1 MPRSARY
8 PLLSADGA
16 PAARVADVYPYL
28 ALLRENRDYRL
39 LWFGQIVSQLGDWFN
54 SVAVYAL
61 LLELT
66 GNATSVALMIIVQFL
81 PMAVIGPVAGVVVD
95 RVNRRR
101 LMIATDVLRGVAV
114 LALLAI
120 RRADQVWLVY
130 VVMGVVVSLT
140 AFFEPART
148 AVIPNLTTRAQLLTA
163 NALSSAT
170 WSAMLAIGAG
180 LGGIVTAVLGRNAAF
195 LVNAVSFM
203 ASAVIIARTAFNA
216 SPPEVKRPAGL
227 ASLTGAG
234 DLLEGIRYV
243 RSDRHVAALMLVKA
257 GWGIAGGGLLI
268 LTVLGERVFP
278 VGGSAAAGI
287 GVLYAARGVGA
298 GIGPILARAWLGQ
311 QPDEMRRAIAPSY
324 FLVSVFY
331 LMLSWS
337 PTIVLAG
344 AAVIGA
350 HAAGSVLWVF
360 STVLLQMSVP
370 DRFRGRVFSAE
381 LALLMVVS
389 AASSYAC
396 AFALDR
402 WAVSPFVLTRVL
414 GLVFVLPAAGWL
426 LIERR
431 QFRKW

>member
-1 MPRSARY
+1 MN
-8 PLLSADGA
+8 
-16 PAARVADVYPYL
+16 PYR
-28 ALLRENRDYRL
+28 ALLTGNRNYRL

-54 SVAVYAL
+54 SVALYAL

-101 LMIATDVLRGVAV
+101 LMIAADILRGLAV
-114 LALLAI
+114 LVLLTV
-120 RRADQVWLVY
+120 RRPDQVWLVY
-130 VVMGVVVSLT
+130 VVMGAVVSLT

-148 AVIPNLTTRAQLLTA
+148 SVIPNVTTRAQLLTA

-180 LGGIVTAVLGRNAAF
+180 AGGIVTALFGRNAAF
-195 LVNAVSFM
+195 LVNAASFLI
-203 ASAVIIARTAFNA
+203 SAAIIARTSFNA
-216 SPPEVKRPAGL
+216 DPPEAKRPAGW
-227 ASLTGAG
+227 ASITGIG
-234 DLLEGIRYV
+234 DLVEGMRYV

-257 GWGIAGGGLLI
+257 GWGIAGGALLI
-268 LTVLGERVFP
+268 MTVMGEREFP

-298 GIGPILARAWLGQ
+298 GLGPIMARAWLGQ
-311 QPDEMRRAIAPSY
+311 HPDEMRRAIAPSY

-331 LMLSWS
+331 LMLGWS
-337 PTIVLAG
+337 TTIGLASL
-344 AAVIGA
+344 AVIGA

-389 AASSYAC
+389 ALSSYIC
-396 AFALDR
+396 GYALDH
-402 WAVSPFVLTRVL
+402 WGLSPFLLTRVL
-414 GLVFVLPAAGWL
+414 GVVFVLPAVGWL
-426 LIERR
+426 IIERR
-431 QFRKW
+431 HFARAA

>member
-1 MPRSARY
+1 
-8 PLLSADGA
+8 
-16 PAARVADVYPYL
+16 VNPYR
-28 ALLRENRDYRL
+28 ALLADNRNYRL
-39 LWFGQIVSQLGDWFN
+39 LWLGQIVSQLGDWFN
-54 SVAVYAL
+54 SVAIYAL

-66 GNATSVALMIIVQFL
+66 GSATSVALMIIVQFL

-101 LMIATDVLRGVAV
+101 LMIAADILRGLVIMV
-114 LALLAI
+114 LLMV
-120 RRADQVWLVY
+120 RRPDQVWIAY
-130 VVMGVVVSLT
+130 AVMGSVVSLT

-148 AVIPNLTTRAQLLTA
+148 AVIPNVTTRSQLLTA

-180 LGGIVTAVLGRNAAF
+180 VGGIVTALLGRNTAFVVNAASF
-195 LVNAVSFM
+195 LVSAIIISRTSF
-203 ASAVIIARTAFNA
+203 SAD
-216 SPPEVKRPAGL
+216 PPEAKRPAGWR
-227 ASLTGAG
+227 SLTGLG
-234 DLLEGIRYV
+234 DLLEGIRFV

-257 GWGIAGGGLLI
+257 GWGVAGGVLLVM
-268 LTVLGERVFP
+268 TVLGERVFP

-287 GVLYAARGVGA
+287 GALYAARGVGA
-298 GIGPILARAWLGQ
+298 GIGPIMARAWLGQ

-331 LMLSWS
+331 LVLSWS
-337 PTIVLAG
+337 PTLLVASV
-344 AAVIGA
+344 AVIGA

-381 LALLMVVS
+381 LALLMIIS

-396 AFALDR
+396 AYAMDT
-402 WAVSPFVLTRVL
+402 WGASPFLLTRVL
-414 GLVFVLPAAGWL
+414 GVVFVLPAAGWL

-431 QFRKW
+431 HFTR

>member
-1 MPRSARY
+1 
-8 PLLSADGA
+8 
-16 PAARVADVYPYL
+16 VNPYRDL
-28 ALLRENRDYRL
+28 ISGNRNYRL

-54 SVAVYAL
+54 SVALYAL

-81 PMAVIGPVAGVVVD
+81 PMAIIGPVAGVVVD

-101 LMIATDVLRGVAV
+101 LMIATDILRGLVV
-114 LALLAI
+114 LVLLAV
-120 RRADQVWLVY
+120 RRPDQVWMVY
-130 VVMGVVVSLT
+130 LVMGTVVSLT

-148 AVIPNLTTRAQLLTA
+148 AVIPNVTTRSQLLTA

-180 LGGIVTAVLGRNAAF
+180 VGGIVTAVLGRNAAF
-195 LVNAVSFM
+195 LVNAVSFL
-203 ASAVIIARTAFNA
+203 ASAVIIARTSFNA
-216 SPPEVKRPAGL
+216 DPLEAKRPAGWR
-227 ASLTGAG
+227 SLTGFG

-243 RSDRHVAALMLVKA
+243 KSDRHVAALMLVKA
-257 GWGIAGGGLLI
+257 GWGVAGGVLLI
-268 LTVLGERVFP
+268 MTVLGDRVFP

-298 GIGPILARAWLGQ
+298 GIGPIMARAWLGQ
-311 QPDEMRRAIAPSY
+311 RPDEMRRAIAPSY

-337 PTIVLAG
+337 PTIGLAS
-344 AAVIGA
+344 AAVVGA

-381 LALLMVVS
+381 LALLMIIS

-396 AFALDR
+396 AYAMDA
-402 WAVSPFVLTRVL
+402 WGVSPFVLTRVL
-414 GLVFVLPAAGWL
+414 GVIFVLPAAGWL

-431 QFRKW
+431 HFSRPVS

>member
-1 MPRSARY
+1 LNPYRE
-8 PLLSADGA
+8 L
-16 PAARVADVYPYL
+16 VAG
-28 ALLRENRDYRL
+28 NRNYRL
-39 LWFGQIVSQLGDWFN
+39 LWLGQIVSQLGDWFN

-101 LMIATDVLRGVAV
+101 LMIAADILRGALILV
-114 LALLAI
+114 LLTV
-120 RRADQVWLVY
+120 RRPDQVWLVY
-130 VVMGVVVSLT
+130 AVMGATVSLT

-148 AVIPNLTTRAQLLTA
+148 AVIPNITTRAQLLTA

-180 LGGIVTAVLGRNAAF
+180 AGGIVTAVLGRNAAF
-195 LVNAVSFM
+195 LVDAVSFF
-203 ASAVIIARTAFNA
+203 ASAVIIARTSFNA
-216 SPPEVKRPAGL
+216 DPPSVKRPAGWT
-227 ASLTGAG
+227 SLTGLG
-234 DLLEGIRYV
+234 DLVEGVRYV

-257 GWGIAGGGLLI
+257 GWGVAGGVLLI
-268 LTVLGERVFP
+268 MIVMGERVFP
-278 VGGSAAAGI
+278 IGGSAAAGI

-311 QPDEMRRAIAPSY
+311 QPHEMRRAIAPSY
-324 FLVSVFY
+324 FLVSAFY
-331 LMLSWS
+331 LLLSWS
-337 PTIVLAG
+337 PTIAMAS
-344 AAVIGA
+344 AALVGA

-396 AFALDR
+396 AFALDA
-402 WAVSPFVLTRVL
+402 WGLSPFFLTRVL
-414 GLVFVLPAAGWL
+414 GAVFVLPAVVWL

-431 QFRKW
+431 QFSRPTP

>member
-1 MPRSARY
+1 VNAY
-8 PLLSADGA
+8 
-16 PAARVADVYPYL
+16 VNPYR
-28 ALLRENRDYRL
+28 ALVSENRNYRL

-54 SVAVYAL
+54 SVAIYAL

-66 GNATSVALMIIVQFL
+66 GSATSVALMIIVQFL

-101 LMIATDVLRGVAV
+101 LMIATDVLRGLIV
-114 LALLAI
+114 LALLAV
-120 RRADQVWLVY
+120 RRPDQVWLVY
-130 VVMGVVVSLT
+130 LVMGTVVSLT

-148 AVIPNLTTRAQLLTA
+148 AVIPNVTTRAQLLTA

-180 LGGIVTAVLGRNAAF
+180 VGGVVTALFGRNVAF
-195 LVNAVSFM
+195 LANAVSFL
-203 ASAVIIARTAFNA
+203 ASAVIIARTSFDAD
-216 SPPEVKRPAGL
+216 PPEVKRPAGW
-227 ASLTGAG
+227 ASLTGFG
-234 DLLEGIRYV
+234 DLVEGIRYV
-243 RSDRHVAALMLVKA
+243 KSDRHVAALMLVKA
-257 GWGIAGGGLLI
+257 GWGIAGGVLLVM
-268 LTVLGERVFP
+268 TVLGERVFP

-287 GVLYAARGVGA
+287 GVLYAARGIGA

-324 FLVSVFY
+324 ILVALFY

-337 PTIVLAG
+337 TTLGLASV
-344 AAVIGA
+344 AVVGA

-381 LALLMVVS
+381 LALLMIIS
-389 AASSYAC
+389 AASSYVC
-396 AFALDR
+396 GYALDH
-402 WAVSPFVLTRVL
+402 WGASPFTLTRIL
-414 GLVFVLPAAGWL
+414 GALFVLPTLGWL
-426 LIERR
+426 VIERR
-431 QFRKW
+431 QFSRLT

>member
-1 MPRSARY
+1 VRPIRRI
-8 PLLSADGA
+8 GA
-16 PAARVADVYPYL
+16 WRTGRQSQRVNPYR
-28 ALLRENRDYRL
+28 ALVSENRNYRL

-54 SVAVYAL
+54 SVAIYAL

-66 GNATSVALMIIVQFL
+66 GSATSVALMIIVQFL

-101 LMIATDVLRGVAV
+101 LMIAADVLRG
-114 LALLAI
+114 LAI
-120 RRADQVWLVY
+120 LLLLIVRRSDQVWLVY
-130 VVMGVVVSLT
+130 AVMGAVVSLT

-148 AVIPNLTTRAQLLTA
+148 AVIPNLTTRSQLLTA

-180 LGGIVTAVLGRNAAF
+180 VGGVVTALFGRNVAF
-195 LVNAVSFM
+195 LVNAVSFLV
-203 ASAVIIARTAFNA
+203 SAVIIARTRFNA
-216 SPPEVKRPAGL
+216 DAPQVKRPAGW
-227 ASLTGAG
+227 ASLTGFG
-234 DLLEGIRYV
+234 DLVEGMRYV
-243 RSDRHVAALMLVKA
+243 KSDRHVAALMLVKA
-257 GWGIAGGGLLI
+257 GWGIAGGVLLVM
-268 LTVLGERVFP
+268 TVLGERVFP

-324 FLVSVFY
+324 ILVALFY

-337 PTIVLAG
+337 PTILLAS
-344 AAVIGA
+344 AAVVGA

-360 STVLLQMSVP
+360 STVLLQLSVP

-381 LALLMVVS
+381 LALLMIIS

-396 AFALDR
+396 AYAMDTWRL
-402 WAVSPFVLTRVL
+402 SPFLLTRVL
-414 GLVFVLPAAGWL
+414 GMMFVLPAAGWL

-431 QFRKW
+431 QFMKR

>member
-1 MPRSARY
+1 
-8 PLLSADGA
+8 
-16 PAARVADVYPYL
+16 VNPYR
-28 ALLRENRDYRL
+28 ALLTENRNYRL
-39 LWFGQIVSQLGDWFN
+39 LWLGQIVSQLGDWFN

-66 GNATSVALMIIVQFL
+66 GSATSVALMIIVQFL

-101 LMIATDVLRGVAV
+101 LMIAADILRGLVV
-114 LALLAI
+114 LVLLVV
-120 RRADQVWLVY
+120 RRPDQVWIAY
-130 VVMGVVVSLT
+130 AAMGTVVSLT

-148 AVIPNLTTRAQLLTA
+148 AVIPNLTTRSRLLTA

-180 LGGIVTAVLGRNAAF
+180 VGGIVTALLGRNTAF
-195 LVNAVSFM
+195 LVNAASFLVS
-203 ASAVIIARTAFNA
+203 AAIIARTSFNA
-216 SPPEVKRPAGL
+216 DPPEVKRPAGWS
-227 ASLTGAG
+227 SLTGLG
-234 DLLEGIRYV
+234 DLLEGMRYV

-257 GWGIAGGGLLI
+257 GWGVAGGVLLI
-268 LTVLGERVFP
+268 MTVLGERVFP
-278 VGGSAAAGI
+278 VGGSGAAGI

-298 GIGPILARAWLGQ
+298 GIGPIMARAWLGQ

-337 PTIVLAG
+337 PTLLLAS

-360 STVLLQMSVP
+360 STVLLQISVP

-381 LALLMVVS
+381 LALLMIIS
-389 AASSYAC
+389 AASSYVC
-396 AFALDR
+396 AYAMDA
-402 WAVSPFVLTRVL
+402 WGASPFLLTRVL
-414 GLVFVLPAAGWL
+414 GVVFVLPALAWL
-426 LIERR
+426 IIERK
-431 QFRKW
+431 QFGDRSRSS

>member
-1 MPRSARY
+1 
-8 PLLSADGA
+8 
-16 PAARVADVYPYL
+16 VNPYR
-28 ALLRENRDYRL
+28 ALLTENRNYRL
-39 LWFGQIVSQLGDWFN
+39 LWLGQIVSQLGDWFN
-54 SVAVYAL
+54 SVAVYTL

-66 GNATSVALMIIVQFL
+66 GSATSVALMIIVQFL
-81 PMAVIGPVAGVVVD
+81 PMALIGPVAGVVVD

-101 LMIATDVLRGVAV
+101 LMIASDILRGLVV
-114 LALLAI
+114 LVLLVV
-120 RRADQVWLVY
+120 RRPDQVWIAY
-130 VVMGVVVSLT
+130 AAMGTVVSLT

-148 AVIPNLTTRAQLLTA
+148 AVIPNLTTRSQLLTA

-180 LGGIVTAVLGRNAAF
+180 VGGVVTALLGRNAAF
-195 LVNAVSFM
+195 LVNAASFLVS
-203 ASAVIIARTAFNA
+203 AAIIARTSFNA
-216 SPPEVKRPAGL
+216 DPPEVKRPAGWS
-227 ASLTGAG
+227 SLTGFG
-234 DLLEGIRYV
+234 DLLEGMRYV

-257 GWGIAGGGLLI
+257 GWGVAGGVLLI
-268 LTVLGERVFP
+268 MTVLGERVFP

-298 GIGPILARAWLGQ
+298 GIGPIMARAWLGQ

-337 PTIVLAG
+337 PTLLVAS

-360 STVLLQMSVP
+360 STVLLQISVP

-381 LALLMVVS
+381 LALLMIIS
-389 AASSYAC
+389 AVSSYVC
-396 AFALDR
+396 AYAMDA
-402 WAVSPFVLTRVL
+402 WGASPFLLTRVL
-414 GLVFVLPAAGWL
+414 AMVFVLPAVAWL
-426 LIERR
+426 LIERK
-431 QFRKW
+431 QFGDRSRSS

>member
-1 MPRSARY
+1 
-8 PLLSADGA
+8 
-16 PAARVADVYPYL
+16 VNPYR
-28 ALLRENRDYRL
+28 ALLAGNRNYRL
-39 LWFGQIVSQLGDWFN
+39 LWIGQIVSQLGDWFN

-101 LMIATDVLRGVAV
+101 LMIGADILRGLLIPV
-114 LALLAI
+114 LLAV
-120 RRADQVWLVY
+120 RHADQVWLVY
-130 VVMGVVVSLT
+130 LVMGATVSLT

-148 AVIPNLTTRAQLLTA
+148 AVIPNVTTRSQLLTA

-180 LGGIVTAVLGRNAAF
+180 VGGVVTALFGRNVAF
-195 LVNAVSFM
+195 LVNAISFF
-203 ASAVIIARTAFNA
+203 ASAVVIARTSFNA
-216 SPPEVKRPAGL
+216 DPPESKRPAGW
-227 ASLTGAG
+227 ATITGIG
-234 DLLEGIRYV
+234 DLIEGFRYI

-257 GWGIAGGGLLI
+257 GWGIAGGVLL
-268 LTVLGERVFP
+268 LMTVMGQRVFP

-287 GVLYAARGVGA
+287 GVLYAARGIGA
-298 GIGPILARAWLGQ
+298 GIGPIMARAWMGQ

-324 FLVSVFY
+324 VLVALFY

-337 PTIVLAG
+337 TTIGVASV
-344 AAVIGA
+344 AVIGA

-360 STVLLQMSVP
+360 STVLLQLSVP

-381 LALLMVVS
+381 LALLMIVS
-389 AASSYAC
+389 ALSSFLCGY
-396 AFALDR
+396 ALDT
-402 WAVSPFVLTRVL
+402 WGLSPFVLTRVL
-414 GLVFVLPAAGWL
+414 GVLFVMPAAGWL
-426 LIERR
+426 IIERR
-431 QFRKW
+431 HFSPGE

>member
-1 MPRSARY
+1 MLSARET
-8 PLLSADGA
+8 A
-16 PAARVADVYPYL
+16 AARVADVDPYR
-28 ALLRENRDYRL
+28 ALISENRNYRL
-39 LWFGQIVSQLGDWFN
+39 LWYGQIVSQLGDWFN
-54 SVAVYAL
+54 SVALYAL

-101 LMIATDVLRGVAV
+101 LMIAADILRGLAV
-114 LALLAI
+114 LVLLAV
-120 RRADQVWLVY
+120 RRSDQVWLVY
-130 VVMGVVVSLT
+130 VVMGTVVSLT

-148 AVIPNLTTRAQLLTA
+148 AVIPNVTTRSQLLTA

-180 LGGIVTAVLGRNAAF
+180 VGGIVTAVLGRNAAF
-195 LVNAVSFM
+195 LVNAVSFL
-203 ASAVIIARTAFNA
+203 ASAVIIARTSFNA
-216 SPPEVKRPAGL
+216 DPPEVKRPAGW
-227 ASLTGAG
+227 ASLTGVG
-234 DLLEGIRYV
+234 DLLEGMRYV
-243 RSDRHVAALMLVKA
+243 KSDRHVGALMLVKA
-257 GWGIAGGGLLI
+257 GWGVAGGVLLI
-268 LTVLGERVFP
+268 MTVLGERVFP

-298 GIGPILARAWLGQ
+298 GIGPIMARAWLGQ

-337 PTIVLAG
+337 PTLGLASI
-344 AAVIGA
+344 AVVGA

-381 LALLMVVS
+381 LALLMIIS

-396 AFALDR
+396 AYAMDAWGMSPFAL
-402 WAVSPFVLTRVL
+402 TRLL
-414 GLVFVLPAAGWL
+414 GVIFILPAAGWL
-426 LIERR
+426 LIERQ
-431 QFRKW
+431 QFKR

>member
-1 MPRSARY
+1 MNPYRE
-8 PLLSADGA
+8 LLAH
-16 PAARVADVYPYL
+16 
-28 ALLRENRDYRL
+28 NRNYRL
-39 LWFGQIVSQLGDWFN
+39 LWLGQIVSQLGDWFN
-54 SVAVYAL
+54 SVAIYAL

-66 GNATSVALMIIVQFL
+66 GSATSVALMIIVQFL
-81 PMAVIGPVAGVVVD
+81 PMALIGPLAGVVVD

-101 LMIATDVLRGVAV
+101 LMIAADILRGLAV
-114 LALLAI
+114 LVLLVV
-120 RRADQVWLVY
+120 RRPDQVWIVY
-130 VVMGVVVSLT
+130 LVMGAVVSLT

-148 AVIPNLTTRAQLLTA
+148 AVIPNVTTRAQLLAA

-180 LGGIVTAVLGRNAAF
+180 VGGIVTAVLGRNAAF
-195 LVNAVSFM
+195 LVNAVSFL
-203 ASAVIIARTAFNA
+203 ASAVIIARTSFDAD
-216 SPPEVKRPAGL
+216 PPAVKRPAGW
-227 ASLTGAG
+227 ASVTGLG
-234 DLLEGIRYV
+234 DLAEGLRYV

-257 GWGIAGGGLLI
+257 GWGVAGGVLLI
-268 LTVLGERVFP
+268 MTVLGERVFP

-287 GVLYAARGVGA
+287 GVLYAARGIGA

-337 PTIVLAG
+337 PTILLAS

-381 LALLMVVS
+381 LALLMIIS
-389 AASSYAC
+389 AASSYVC
-396 AFALDR
+396 AYAMDA
-402 WAVSPFVLTRVL
+402 WGASPFVLTRVL
-414 GLVFVLPAAGWL
+414 GVVFVLPAVGWM
-426 LIERR
+426 LIERKHFGDR
-431 QFRKW
+431 PRAL

>member
-1 MPRSARY
+1 MN
-8 PLLSADGA
+8 
-16 PAARVADVYPYL
+16 PYR
-28 ALLRENRDYRL
+28 ALLTENRNYRL
-39 LWFGQIVSQLGDWFN
+39 LWLGQIVSQLGDWFN
-54 SVAVYAL
+54 SVAVYTL

-66 GNATSVALMIIVQFL
+66 GSATSVALMIIVQFL
-81 PMAVIGPVAGVVVD
+81 PMALIGPVAGVVVD

-101 LMIATDVLRGVAV
+101 LMIASDILRGLVV
-114 LALLAI
+114 LVLLVV
-120 RRADQVWLVY
+120 RRPDQVWIAY
-130 VVMGVVVSLT
+130 AAMGTVVSLT

-148 AVIPNLTTRAQLLTA
+148 AVIPNLTTRSQLLTA

-180 LGGIVTAVLGRNAAF
+180 VGGVVTALLGRNAAF
-195 LVNAVSFM
+195 LVNAASFLVS
-203 ASAVIIARTAFNA
+203 AAIIARTSFNA
-216 SPPEVKRPAGL
+216 DPPEVKRPAGWS
-227 ASLTGAG
+227 SLTGFG
-234 DLLEGIRYV
+234 DLLEGMRYV

-257 GWGIAGGGLLI
+257 GWGVAGGVLLI
-268 LTVLGERVFP
+268 MTVLGERVFP

-298 GIGPILARAWLGQ
+298 GIGPIMARAWLGQ

-337 PTIVLAG
+337 PTLLVAS

-360 STVLLQMSVP
+360 STVLLQISVP

-381 LALLMVVS
+381 LALLMIIS
-389 AASSYAC
+389 AVSSYVC
-396 AFALDR
+396 AYAMDA
-402 WAVSPFVLTRVL
+402 WGASPFLLTRVL
-414 GLVFVLPAAGWL
+414 GMVFVLPAVAWL
-426 LIERR
+426 LIERK
-431 QFRKW
+431 QFGDRSRSS

>member
-1 MPRSARY
+1 MNPYRA
-8 PLLSADGA
+8 LLSG
-16 PAARVADVYPYL
+16 
-28 ALLRENRDYRL
+28 NRNYRL
-39 LWFGQIVSQLGDWFN
+39 LWLGQIVSQLGDWFN
-54 SVAVYAL
+54 SVAIYAL

-66 GNATSVALMIIVQFL
+66 GSATSVALMIIVQFL

-101 LMIATDVLRGVAV
+101 LMIAADILRGCVV
-114 LALLAI
+114 LVLLVVK
-120 RRADQVWLVY
+120 RPDQVWIVY
-130 VVMGVVVSLT
+130 VAMGTVVSLT

-148 AVIPNLTTRAQLLTA
+148 AVIPNVTTRAQLLTA

-180 LGGIVTAVLGRNAAF
+180 AGGVVTAVLGRNAAF
-195 LVNAVSFM
+195 IVNAASFF
-203 ASAVIIARTAFNA
+203 ASAVIIARTSFNA
-216 SPPEVKRPAGL
+216 DPPDVKRPAGW
-227 ASLTGAG
+227 ASVTGLG
-234 DLLEGIRYV
+234 DLVEGIRYV

-257 GWGIAGGGLLI
+257 GWGVAGGVLLI
-268 LTVLGERVFP
+268 MTVLGERVFP

-287 GVLYAARGVGA
+287 GVLYAARGIGA

-331 LMLSWS
+331 LVLSVS
-337 PTIVLAG
+337 PTILLAG
-344 AAVIGA
+344 AAIVGA

-360 STVLLQMSVP
+360 STVLLQMAVP

-381 LALLMVVS
+381 LALLMIIS

-396 AFALDR
+396 AHAMDA
-402 WAVSPFVLTRVL
+402 WGASPFMLTRVL
-414 GLVFVLPAAGWL
+414 GVAFVLPAVGWL

-431 QFRKW
+431 HFTRQTSAR